1 MDRLN
6 TQATVLLSIALVS
19 LSACSGDDT
28 EAVGETTQPVT
39 WNHDI
44 APLVADKCMGCH
56 VSGGIAPFSMESYA
70 QAKPFAAQMAQ
81 AVEEGRMPPFLARDT
96 ADCKPRLPWLNDPR
110 LSNDEQKLLR
120 SWADAK
126 APEGSGDE
134 PKQSAKQLAALER
147 EDVSMKLPDAIS
159 VSGQKDLHT
168 CLLLDPGLTQD
179 SYVIGRG
186 LKPGNHAVLHHV
198 VAYMVPPGKNT
209 DGSART
215 KAQLEAA
222 IKAEKGIGIGGR
234 YDCFGGTGLSSVS
247 VELLDA
253 WAPGGVPN
261 LAPEN
266 SGQPISKDALVLLD
280 MHYHPTGAGEEIDTE
295 TTFSLMLAE
304 EKPDYVSKIVLL
316 GNTTQHRETG
326 SGTADLLEQPN
337 ESEPAFVIP
346 PDEAAHVEE
355 MTWVWKLPPVD
366 VRLYATGTHMHYV
379 GRDMRI
385 TVERPDPG
393 DQPDHEC
400 FIETP
405 NWDFNWQRAYQYD
418 ADREQLPKLQTG
430 DVLHLRCQYD
440 NTLDNPA
447 LARALGARELDAPIE
462 VKLGED
468 TLDEMC
474 IGMVGLEY
482 PNL

>member
-1 MDRLN
+1 VF
-6 TQATVLLSIALVS
+6 AVVS
-19 LSACSGDDT
+19 LFGCGVDHQGSS
-28 EAVGETTQPVT
+28 QPTDGAAQAVT

-44 APLVADKCMGCH
+44 APLVSDKCLGCH
-56 VSGGIAPFSMESYA
+56 VAGGIAPFSMESYA

-81 AVEEGRMPPFLARDT
+81 AVEDGRMPPFLARDT

-110 LSNDEQKLLR
+110 LSSAEQKLLR

-126 APEGSGDE
+126 APEGTGE
-134 PKQSAKQLAALER
+134 ALKQSAKQLAALSR

-159 VSGQKDLHT
+159 VSGQTDLHT
-168 CLLLDPGLTQD
+168 CLLLDPGLSED
-179 SYVIGRG
+179 GYVIGRG
-186 LKPGNHAVLHHV
+186 LKAGNHAVLHHV
-198 VAYMVPPGKNT
+198 VAYLVQPGKNMDGT
-209 DGSART
+209 DRS
-215 KAQLEAA
+215 KEQLEAA
-222 IKAEKGIGIGGR
+222 IMAEKHIGIGGR
-234 YDCFGGTGLSSVS
+234 YDCFGGTGLTSVS

-261 LAPEN
+261 LAPED
-266 SGQPISKDALVLLD
+266 SGQPIDKDALVLLD
-280 MHYHPTGAGEEIDTE
+280 MHYHPTGAGEEVDTE

-304 EKPDYVSKIVLL
+304 EKPAFVSKILLL
-316 GNTTQHRETG
+316 GNTSKHRETG
-326 SGTADLLEQPN
+326 SGTADLLQQPD

-346 PDEAAHVEE
+346 PNEAAHVEE
-355 MTWVWKLPPVD
+355 MTWQWKLPPVD

-385 TVERPDPG
+385 TVDRPEPSDDDPA
-393 DQPDHEC
+393 HEC
-400 FIETP
+400 LIETP

-418 ADREQLPKLQTG
+418 ADREQLPKLHTG

-440 NTLDNPA
+440 NTLQNAA
-447 LARALGARELDAPIE
+447 LARALDARGLGAPIE

>member
-1 MDRLN
+1 M
-6 TQATVLLSIALVS
+6 
-19 LSACSGDDT
+19 SACSGDDSDP
-28 EAVGETTQPVT
+28 VGEATQQVT
-39 WNHDI
+39 WSHDI

-81 AVEEGRMPPFLARDT
+81 AVEDGRMPPFLARDT
-96 ADCKPRLPWLNDPR
+96 ADCQPRLPWLNDPR

-120 SWADAK
+120 TWADAK

-159 VSGQKDLHT
+159 VSGQRDLHT
-168 CLLLDPGLTQD
+168 CLVLDPQLEQD

-198 VAYMVPPGKNT
+198 VAYQIPPGKNM
-209 DGSART
+209 DGSPRT

-234 YDCFGGTGLSSVS
+234 YDCFGGTGLSTLS

-261 LAPEN
+261 LAPPN
-266 SGQPISKDALVLLD
+266 SGQPMSKDALVLLD
-280 MHYHPTGAGEEIDTE
+280 MHYHPTGAGEEVDTE

-304 EKPDYVSKIVLL
+304 EKPEFVSKIVLL
-316 GNTTQHRETG
+316 GNTSQHRETG
-326 SGTADLLEQPN
+326 SGTADLLQQPD
-337 ESEPAFVIP
+337 ETEPAFLIP
-346 PDEAAHVEE
+346 PNEAAHVEE

-385 TVERPDPG
+385 TVDRPDPG
-393 DQPDHEC
+393 GQPEHEC

-418 ADREQLPKLQTG
+418 ADREALPKLQTG

-440 NTLDNPA
+440 NTLANPA
-447 LARALGARELDAPIE
+447 LARALDARGLDAPIA